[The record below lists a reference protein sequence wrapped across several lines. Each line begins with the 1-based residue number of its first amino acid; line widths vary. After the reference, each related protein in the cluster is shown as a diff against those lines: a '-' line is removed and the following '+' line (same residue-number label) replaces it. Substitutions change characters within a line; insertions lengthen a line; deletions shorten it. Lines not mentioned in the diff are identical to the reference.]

1 MTQFS
6 FFIFTILELNVL
18 FKVLF
23 SILSLYFS
31 TKFLFYANF
40 LVFSH
45 YSTKY
50 CLLLKYNSICTK
62 ENRGDLMDK
71 LNFKKSGT
79 ITVSV
84 YKSKVSD
91 RTQFEIESDCE
102 DVLPVSYVIEDTL
115 YLY

>member
-1 MTQFS
+1 
-6 FFIFTILELNVL
+6 
-18 FKVLF
+18 
-23 SILSLYFS
+23 
-31 TKFLFYANF
+31 
-40 LVFSH
+40 
-45 YSTKY
+45 
-50 CLLLKYNSICTK
+50 
-62 ENRGDLMDK
+62 MDK

>member
-1 MTQFS
+1 
-6 FFIFTILELNVL
+6 
-18 FKVLF
+18 
-23 SILSLYFS
+23 
-31 TKFLFYANF
+31 
-40 LVFSH
+40 
-45 YSTKY
+45 
-50 CLLLKYNSICTK
+50 
-62 ENRGDLMDK
+62 MDK

-79 ITVSV
+79 ITVSVSV